1 MDVCQKFSEGKKPR
15 QISQVPS
22 VKSDSFF
29 RYYETGT
36 IKPRAI
42 GGSKPRVATPNVVK
56 RISEYKRECPSIFA
70 WEIRDR
76 LLSEGVCNNDNVPSV
91 SLIKHIFNQ

>member
-1 MDVCQKFSEGKKPR
+1 MFFQFDLLDFYPEFLMYV
-15 QISQVPS
+15 
-22 VKSDSFF
+22 F

-42 GGSKPRVATPNVVK
+42 GGSKPRVATPSVVK
-56 RISEYKRECPSIFA
+56 RIADYKRECPSIFA

-91 SLIKHIFNQ
+91 SKILSLVANIDLKCT